1 MLDPEILKLMR
12 CPETH
17 QELRAADAALVEQL
31 NGKIQAGALKTR
43 AGQVVK
49 EKIDG
54 GFVRADGKWL
64 YVIRGGLPVM
74 LVDEAIP
81 LNS

>member
-17 QELRAADAALVEQL
+17 QELRAADATLLEQL

-43 AGQVVK
+43 SGQVVK